1 MELLRPRNG
10 GPLLLRLLRSM
21 ATTRVSLSTATEVS
35 PRVLSLRDSLYNR
48 VVMVVNPRLPVV
60 PVLERWV
67 EEGNAVDK
75 GDLQSMVKKM
85 KTMRRYSHALEVP
98 LLLSMLNF
106 LLISL
111 NGMVCVN
118 VSAYVCGGY
127 HVDYAS
133 FIERRSNGIEKG

>member
-1 MELLRPRNG
+1 MG
-10 GPLLLRLLRSM
+10 
-21 ATTRVSLSTATEVS
+21 
-35 PRVLSLRDSLYNR
+35 
-48 VVMVVNPRLPVV
+48 
-60 PVLERWV
+60 
-67 EEGNAVDK
+67 K
-75 GDLQSMVKKM
+75 GDLQSIVKKM

-118 VSAYVCGGY
+118 VSAYTCVGY
-127 HVDYAS
+127 HLDYAS